1 MKGWQIRRILCLRRI
16 RSTWTRR
23 SPKMLPENSCK
34 LQDRCGVELAHF
46 TLELLLHSQT
56 LAQIT
61 LG

>member
-1 MKGWQIRRILCLRRI
+1 
-16 RSTWTRR
+16 
-23 SPKMLPENSCK
+23 MLPENSCK